1 MSFDRLGLAPE
12 FLRAVADQGY
22 TEPTPVQAEAIPLVL
37 AGRDLMAGA
46 QTGTGKTAAF
56 VLPMLQ
62 RLGPPDRDPRAARRP
77 IRALVLAPTR
87 ELALQGEA
95 SVRVYGRHWGYRS
108 TAIYGGVG
116 FSPQAAAVRRGTDV
130 VVATPGRL
138 LDHLGQRTI
147 DLSSVEILVLDEADR
162 MLDMGFIRDI
172 RKILAVLPPRRQNLL
187 FSATFSE
194 DIRSL
199 AAGFLHDPATV
210 QVTPRN
216 SAAPLVTQVVHPVD
230 RERKRELLAHLIRT
244 GEVDQALVFTRTK
257 HGANRLA
264 QQLERDGIAALA
276 IHGNKSQSQR
286 VRALADFKSGRTSI
300 LVATEIAARG
310 LDIDGLPHV
319 VNFEL
324 PMVPEDYVHRIGRT
338 GRAGS
343 PGHALSLVCIDEERL
358 LRDIERVLGR
368 PIDQVVVD
376 GFAPDRSIR
385 PEPILRG
392 GLGRTRPEPR
402 GERVVR
408 GGIPGPRGGAPRP
421 VHRDGIGLGEAG
433 ARRPVPAQHRGP
445 SRPPVAGAPGRPG
458 RPGRPSRPGQGL
470 GNAPVPQRGGA
481 GGWQEPRRHEPRRDG
496 SGRPSPSRGGDGRPA
511 GGGAWGG
518 SNDANRGRPQ
528 PGRSPGPAGVRV
540 LPGERIARVDDG
552 RA

>member
-1 MSFDRLGLAPE
+1 MSFDQLGLSPE
-12 FLRAVADQGY
+12 YLRAVADQGY
-22 TEPTPVQAEAIPLVL
+22 TEPTPVQTQAIPVVL

-62 RLGPPDRDPRAARRP
+62 RLGRPNGTDPRAGRRP

-87 ELALQGEA
+87 ELALQVEE
-95 SVRVYGRHWGYRS
+95 SVRVYGKHSGFRS

-116 FSPQAAAVRRGTDV
+116 FAPQVNALRRAPDV

-138 LDHLGQRTI
+138 LDHVGQRTI
-147 DLSSVEILVLDEADR
+147 DLSGVEILVLDEADR

-172 RKILAVLPPRRQNLL
+172 RKVLAVLPRERQNLL

-194 DIRSL
+194 EIRSL
-199 AAGFLHDPATV
+199 AAGFLHDPASI

-216 SAAPLVTQVVHPVD
+216 SAAPLVTQVVYPVD

-244 GEVDQALVFTRTK
+244 GVIDQALVFTRTK

-264 QQLERDGIAALA
+264 EQLAREGLPAVA
-276 IHGNKSQSQR
+276 IHGNKSQGQR
-286 VRALADFKSGRTSI
+286 VRALADFKSGRTPI

-319 VNFEL
+319 VNLEL

-343 PGHALSLVCIDEERL
+343 PGHAVSLVCVDEHKLLREIERL
-358 LRDIERVLGR
+358 LGA
-368 PIDQVVVD
+368 PIPTEVVE
-376 GFAPDRSIR
+376 GFAPDRSVR

-392 GLGRTRPEPR
+392 GLGRARPTGPRPHGGGGRRPQPVR
-402 GERVVR
+402 GEAPARHR
-408 GGIPGPRGGAPRP
+408 TPAGGERPHAAPRP
-421 VHRDGIGLGEAG
+421 GQRPAAPVSIGQRPAMPGQRPAAAGHGPRRDD
-433 ARRPVPAQHRGP
+433 RPWNGPRPEHRGP
-445 SRPPVAGAPGRPG
+445 RPEH
-458 RPGRPSRPGQGL
+458 
-470 GNAPVPQRGGA
+470 RGG
-481 GGWQEPRRHEPRRDG
+481 PRPNA
-496 SGRPSPSRGGDGRPA
+496 GRPA
-511 GGGAWGG
+511 GGQHQHG
-518 SNDANRGRPQ
+518 GRPN
-528 PGRSPGPAGVRV
+528 PGAAGSRSPQAM
-540 LPGERIARVDDG
+540 PGERLAKAGPR
-552 RA
+552 R